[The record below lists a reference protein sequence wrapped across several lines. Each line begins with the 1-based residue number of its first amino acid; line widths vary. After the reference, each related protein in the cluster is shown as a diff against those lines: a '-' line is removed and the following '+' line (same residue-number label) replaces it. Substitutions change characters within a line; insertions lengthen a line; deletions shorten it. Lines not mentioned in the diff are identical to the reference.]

1 MMHVECPGWKISW
14 DDWWLGGVLRFWCSR
29 IFMELERFFSRNS
42 RGVPKI
48 WIMDDVLCVGIQQ
61 IQRL

>member
-1 MMHVECPGWKISW
+1 MMHVECHGWKVSW
-14 DDWWLGGVLRFWCSR
+14 DDWLEGVFRFLCSR
-29 IFMELERFFSRNS
+29 IFPDLERFFSRNS

-48 WIMDDVLCVGIQQ
+48 WIMDDVFCVGIQQ